1 MMRMR
6 LTYPETRFGE
16 SCNDAVRGRNYSSFS
31 DYFLQRAKPL
41 FDSADSNARN
51 DIKRCA
57 PALMT
62 SRLKLPYGHYADRG
76 IGELC
81 LAPVERPVA
90 PVAAEDLVLV
100 SL

>member
-1 MMRMR
+1 MIRMR

-16 SCNDAVRGRNYSSFS
+16 SCNDAVRGRDYSSFFRLLPS
-31 DYFLQRAKPL
+31 ARQAPIW
-41 FDSADSNARN
+41 FDGFECARN

-62 SRLKLPYGHYADRG
+62 SGHYADRS

-90 PVAAEDLVLV
+90 PVAAEGLVLV